1 MTDKTTGIIRIFLAT
16 ALMALAANCF
26 LKYLWWT
33 ACYSAWTGIPKLA
46 AQWNAAGVRA
56 SLNGW
61 SVIILEA
68 IAIVILSTLIRF
80 RSSQLSGIFRTTLG
94 LAIAFPITVAVTAI
108 FALLLS
114 WLKQGPA

>member
-1 MTDKTTGIIRIFLAT
+1 MTNKTTGIVRFLLAT

-33 ACYSAWTGIPKLA
+33 ACYSAWRGIPKLA
-46 AQWNAAGVRA
+46 NQWKAAGSRA
-56 SLNGW
+56 TFDGW
-61 SVIILEA
+61 SVIILEGAA
-68 IAIVILSTLIRF
+68 IIILSTLMRF
-80 RSSQLSGIFRTTLG
+80 RNSHLSGIFRTSLG
-94 LAIAFPITVAVTAI
+94 LAIAFPITVVGTAI

>member
-1 MTDKTTGIIRIFLAT
+1 MTAKTTGIIRILLTT

-33 ACYSAWTGIPKLA
+33 ACYSAWAGIPKLA
-46 AQWNAAGVRA
+46 AQWNAAGIRA
-56 SLNGW
+56 SFNGW
-61 SVIILEA
+61 SVIVLEA
-68 IAIVILSTLIRF
+68 AAIMILFTLIRF
-80 RSSQLSGIFRTTLG
+80 RNSPLSGIFKTSLR
-94 LAIAFPITVAVTAI
+94 LAIALPITVAGTAM